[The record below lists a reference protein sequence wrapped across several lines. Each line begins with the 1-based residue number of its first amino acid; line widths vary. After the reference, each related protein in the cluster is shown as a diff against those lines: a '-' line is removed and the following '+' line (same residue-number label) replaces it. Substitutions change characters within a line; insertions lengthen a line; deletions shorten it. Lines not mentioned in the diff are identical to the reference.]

1 MLLYTALVQLNYR
14 WATHWS
20 QKNLL
25 LLCTSSIYRYTL
37 FLHPFSRSL
46 FYPISICDS
55 PPFDTPSFHSTLL
68 LYAPYPTS
76 SLSSHS
82 TYNSLTHP
90 TLRLPLLSTLPLF
103 TPSLHSFTIHTP
115 LISLHFYSSTSLH
128 YTPFLPHLHPLSTF
142 TLHMA
147 HPPLTLPLLLFPT
160 SYTLSILPI
169 YPPLYRPTLQPLS
182 TISSPTGY
190 KSTPPYD

>member
-1 MLLYTALVQLNYR
+1 MLLYTALVQLNYH

-20 QKNLL
+20 QKKLF

-55 PPFDTPSFHSTLL
+55 PPFDTPSFPSTLL

-115 LISLHFYSSTSLH
+115 LISSSLPSASTPFSTISTAQSPLGSPLITRQPPCVTNPPLPLPFYSSPLSDFC
-128 YTPFLPHLHPLSTF
+128 TPFLHPF
-142 TLHMA
+142 T
-147 HPPLTLPLLLFPT
+147 TPLL
-160 SYTLSILPI
+160 
-169 YPPLYRPTLQPLS
+169 YP
-182 TISSPTGY
+182 
-190 KSTPPYD
+190 KMFFD